1 MKSFYRILQTAIIV
15 AFFHVGSYGQSFTY
29 DEIIESLGSLNN
41 EQAYS
46 RLFEFRSQNP
56 HVGSAYIQLGHVLE
70 QLIGQ
75 IDPFREQSLM
85 HYYIDNAI
93 IFYDLFPHYLPA
105 NEVRRNRKYFA
116 NIPIEAAGLPFSNE
130 GAIEYARRRVEH
142 CKALKQALT
151 STFNA
156 LEKSKDHYNNCVR
169 IFNTIN
175 NSYDNYN
182 EALLK
187 TDAKFLALIK
197 ELDTEFKAT
206 ISSFEEYKKLQKEFP
221 VGKYNQQYTLQP
233 IKTFRLEG
241 ITNSDFLQD
250 KFMLWDY
257 GKWVADY
264 RSIYEKDI
272 LGLRGEIVSIQKLFD
287 DNLKTIA
294 NSDFSENLALKSF
307 DEFFMFRLGRFDSN
321 SLIRELFTYNDKRQN
336 FMLSTKNPLNNPNDS
351 SSTLINR
358 KIRYYYRLAQDM
370 QLAKK
375 DLDAFHSAIT
385 SEKIS
390 RFNDF
395 FSSHYEGEFGLSN
408 YKKSQTLLL
417 EKTFDQAL
425 DNLDNYLDNEKALK
439 NTYITATGDRG
450 IQISLIP
457 NKPDTLPPANTYIT
471 EDIFYNQGVP
481 QYVSGYQVRPRANVA
496 FVAKIH
502 PDQKVEWIKVIE
514 SDNPALNSQS
524 RSSQRVLGFEQ
535 GVVALVSTSIKGNES
550 LGGNVNDFLHTLVQL
565 DTIGNVKRTS
575 YIKSPFQPL
584 MLMFDEINQ
593 VAHLAFGQK
602 PDKES
607 QFYNAISVC
616 QIDSLG
622 ITNWD
627 TDLNVNGYLAGLVRA
642 DNKYVAYLNYKEFD
656 INGKKGTAGSN
667 PADWSFLM
675 VSISNQGTI
684 NSVKPVSA
692 PESLYIDRVFSLSSN
707 EVNLIGYAGFPDE
720 AKGRLRYFV
729 FSANGDLIFSN
740 IEITP

>member
-1 MKSFYRILQTAIIV
+1 MKSFYRILLTALIV
-15 AFFHVGSYGQSFTY
+15 TLLHLGSYGQKFTY
-29 DEIIESLGSLNN
+29 DEIIESLGSLTS

-56 HVGSAYIQLGHVLE
+56 QMGSAYIQLGHVLE

-75 IDPFREQSLM
+75 IDPFREQALM

-105 NEVRRNRKYFA
+105 NEVRRNRKYFT

-130 GAIEYARRRVEH
+130 GAIEYARRRVDH

-187 TDAKFLALIK
+187 TDDKFLALIN

-206 ISSFEEYKKLQKEFP
+206 IKSFDEYKKLQKEFP

-250 KFMLWDY
+250 QFNLWDY

-264 RSIYEKDI
+264 RSSYEKDI

-336 FMLSTKNPLNNPNDS
+336 FMLGTINPLNNPNDS
-351 SSTLINR
+351 SSTLTNR
-358 KIRYYYRLAQDM
+358 KLRYYYRLALDM

-375 DLDAFHSAIT
+375 DLDTFHKAIT
-385 SEKIS
+385 NEKIS
-390 RFNDF
+390 RFNEF
-395 FSSHYEGEFGLSN
+395 FTSYYEGEFGLSN

-417 EKTFDQAL
+417 EKTFDQVL
-425 DNLDNYLDNEKALK
+425 DNLDNYLDNEVATRS
-439 NTYITATGDRG
+439 NFTVATGDRG
-450 IQISLIP
+450 VQISLNP
-457 NKPDTLPPANTYIT
+457 NKPIAPPAPNTYIT
-471 EDIFYNQGVP
+471 EFVYYNQGIP
-481 QYVSGYQVRPRANVA
+481 RYVSGYLVKPRANAA
-496 FVAKIH
+496 FIAKIS
-502 PDQKVEWIKVIE
+502 PEQKVEWIKVID
-514 SDNPALNSQS
+514 SDNAAINSLN
-524 RSSQRVLGFEQ
+524 RSATRVLGFEK
-535 GVVALVSTSIKGNES
+535 GVVTLVSTSIKGNES
-550 LGGNVNDFLHTLVQL
+550 LGGNEKDFLHTLVQL
-565 DTIGNVKRTS
+565 DNSGNVKRTS
-575 YIKSPFQPL
+575 HLKSGHQPVL
-584 MLMFDEINQ
+584 MMFDEINQ
-593 VAHLAFGQK
+593 IAHLVFGQK
-602 PDKES
+602 EQDDSP
-607 QFYNAISVC
+607 FFNTTTVC
-616 QIDSLG
+616 QVDSLG
-622 ITNWD
+622 ATNWD
-627 TDLNVNGYLAGLVRA
+627 IDLTANGYLAGLVRA
-642 DNKYVAYLNYKEFD
+642 DNKYIAYLNFKDYD
-656 INGKKGTAGSN
+656 INGMRGTAGKNS
-667 PADWSFLM
+667 ADWGFLM
-675 VSISNQGTI
+675 VTISNDGRI
-684 NSVKPVSA
+684 SAVKPVA
-692 PESLYIDRVFSLSSN
+692 AAESVYIDRVFSLSSN
-707 EVNLIGYAGFPDE
+707 EVNIIGYAGFPGE
-720 AKGRLRYFV
+720 AKGRIRYFV
-729 FSANGDLIFSN
+729 FSTNGDLIFSN
-740 IEITP
+740 IDISL